1 MYNGGV
7 KSEGHEDTN
16 HSENENKLGL
26 RPTAKCQEHRKEI
39 KMNAINTTSNNTRTA
54 TYFTYD
60 HFGKKIVGS
69 ELNFKKSGNPNNP
82 QYAALMAAMEAH
94 PTYTLS
100 AVAPKVKKQTYAGLT
115 CELMRE
121 YVKIKGTVAQLEEFD
136 KLIDNNEAY
145 PTIKSWFLDYFKC
158 GFTVEKAKS
167 VVAHHKLNARKA
179 KVRVKVAPA
188 AVVEMPAA
196 ANF

>member
-1 MYNGGV
+1 MSNV
-7 KSEGHEDTN
+7 NATTKSA
-16 HSENENKLGL
+16 S
-26 RPTAKCQEHRKEI
+26 
-39 KMNAINTTSNNTRTA
+39 A

-60 HFGKKIVGS
+60 HFNHKIIGS
-69 ELNFKKSGNPNNP
+69 ELNFKKSGIPGSA
-82 QYAALMAAMEAH
+82 QYNALMTAMERH
-94 PTYTLS
+94 PNYSLS

-121 YVKIKGTVAQLEEFD
+121 YVKIKGTATQLEELD
-136 KLIDNNEAY
+136 NLIDNNEAY

>member
-1 MYNGGV
+1 M
-7 KSEGHEDTN
+7 TN
-16 HSENENKLGL
+16 
-26 RPTAKCQEHRKEI
+26 
-39 KMNAINTTSNNTRTA
+39 NTTSTINNTRTS
-54 TYFTYD
+54 TCFTVD
-60 HFGKKIVGS
+60 HFKRQIIGT
-69 ELNFKKSGNPNNP
+69 EQNFKKSGILGSD
-82 QYAALMAAMEAH
+82 QYNALMEVMAAH
-94 PTYTLS
+94 PNYELS

-121 YVKIKGTVAQLEEFD
+121 YVKIKGTATQLEELD
-136 KLIDNNEAY
+136 NLIDNNEAY

-167 VVAHHKLNARKA
+167 VVAHYKLNARKA

>member
-1 MYNGGV
+1 M
-7 KSEGHEDTN
+7 TN
-16 HSENENKLGL
+16 
-26 RPTAKCQEHRKEI
+26 
-39 KMNAINTTSNNTRTA
+39 NTITTNTNNTRTA

-60 HFGKKIVGS
+60 HFNKKIVGS

-82 QYAALMAAMEAH
+82 QYKALMNAMANH

-121 YVKIKGTVAQLEEFD
+121 YVQIKGTPAQLKELD
-136 KLIDNNEAY
+136 NLIDNNEAY

>member
-1 MYNGGV
+1 
-7 KSEGHEDTN
+7 
-16 HSENENKLGL
+16 
-26 RPTAKCQEHRKEI
+26 
-39 KMNAINTTSNNTRTA
+39 MNAINTTSNTNNTHSA
-54 TYFTYD
+54 IYFTYD

-69 ELNFKKSGNPNNP
+69 EQNFKMSGNPNKP
-82 QYAALMAAMEAH
+82 QYAALLAAMEAH

-121 YVKIKGTVAQLEEFD
+121 YVKIKGTATQLEELD
-136 KLIDNNEAY
+136 NLIDNNEAY

>member
-1 MYNGGV
+1 
-7 KSEGHEDTN
+7 
-16 HSENENKLGL
+16 
-26 RPTAKCQEHRKEI
+26 
-39 KMNAINTTSNNTRTA
+39 MNAINTTSNTRSA
-54 TYFTYD
+54 IYFTYD

-82 QYAALMAAMEAH
+82 QYAALMAAMAAH
-94 PTYTLS
+94 PNYELTP
-100 AVAPKVKKQTYAGLT
+100 VAPKVKKQTYAGLT

-121 YVKIKGTVAQLEEFD
+121 YVQIKGTPAQLKELD
-136 KLIDNNEAY
+136 NLIDNNEAY

-188 AVVEMPAA
+188 AVVEIPAA